1 MNKIESRHRL
11 IRSLVLEKK
20 IHTQQ
25 ELRFAFSKWRYSD
38 AIHTFSRH

>member
-11 IRSLVLEKK
+11 IRSLIMEKK

-25 ELRFAFSKWRYSD
+25 SGQGQ
-38 AIHTFSRH
+38 